1 MICKMVGGKSFKEN
15 HKMLKIE
22 IRVAE
27 KKDLGTIQRMCTD
40 TIAAVCSTDYNED
53 QIKVWISGIENT
65 PRWNDNLS
73 GQYIL
78 AAEYDGE
85 ITGFISLKDG
95 YYIDYLYIHA
105 DYQHQGIAK
114 RLYKTIEEKA
124 LLENQS
130 RLMADVSI
138 TAKPFFEKIGFKIIR
153 EQQVKLKGIELTNY
167 KMEKSI
173 I

>member
-1 MICKMVGGKSFKEN
+1 MVDGKIFKER
-15 HKMLKIE
+15 HKILEIE

-27 KKDLGTIQRMCTD
+27 KNDLSTIQRMCAD
-40 TIAAVCSTDYNED
+40 TIAAVCSTDYNQD
-53 QIKVWISGIENT
+53 QIKVWVSGIEYT

-78 AAEYDGE
+78 VAEYDGE

-114 RLYKTIEEKA
+114 RLYKAIEEKA
-124 LLENQS
+124 LLEKQS
-130 RLMADVSI
+130 LLMADVSI
-138 TAKPFFEKIGFKIIR
+138 TAKPFFQKIGFEILK
-153 EQQVKLKGIELTNY
+153 EQRVQLEGVELTNY
-167 KMEKSI
+167 KMEKTI
-173 I
+173 T

>member
-1 MICKMVGGKSFKEN
+1 M
-15 HKMLKIE
+15 E

-27 KKDLGTIQRMCTD
+27 KNDLSTIQHMCAD
-40 TIAAVCSTDYNED
+40 TIAAVCSTDYNQD
-53 QIKVWISGIENT
+53 QIEVWISGIENT
-65 PRWNDNLS
+65 PRWNDNLL

-78 AAEYDGE
+78 VAEYDGE
-85 ITGFISLKDG
+85 ITGFISLKNG

-114 RLYKTIEEKA
+114 RLYKAIEEKA

-138 TAKPFFEKIGFKIIR
+138 TAKPFFERIGFKIIR
-153 EQQVKLKGIELTNY
+153 QQQVKLKGIELTNY

>member
-1 MICKMVGGKSFKEN
+1 M
-15 HKMLKIE
+15 E

-27 KKDLGTIQRMCTD
+27 KNDLSTIQRMCAD
-40 TIAAVCSTDYNED
+40 TIAAVCSTDYNQD
-53 QIKVWISGIENT
+53 QIEVWISGIENT
-65 PRWNDNLS
+65 PHWNDNLL

-78 AAEYDGE
+78 VAEYDGE

-114 RLYKTIEEKA
+114 RLYKAIEEKA
-124 LLENQS
+124 LLEKQS
-130 RLMADVSI
+130 LLMADVSI
-138 TAKPFFEKIGFKIIR
+138 TAKPFFERIGFKIIR
-153 EQQVKLKGIELTNY
+153 QQQVKLKGIELTNY

>member
-1 MICKMVGGKSFKEN
+1 MVDGKSFKEK
-15 HKMLKIE
+15 HKILEME

-27 KKDLGTIQRMCTD
+27 KNDLSTIQHMCAD
-40 TIAAVCSTDYNED
+40 TIAAVCSTDYNQD
-53 QIKVWISGIENT
+53 QIEVWISGIENT
-65 PRWNDNLS
+65 PRWNDNLL

-78 AAEYDGE
+78 VAEYDGE
-85 ITGFISLKDG
+85 ITGFISLKNG

-114 RLYKTIEEKA
+114 RLYKAIEEKA

-138 TAKPFFEKIGFKIIR
+138 TAKPFFERIGFKIIR
-153 EQQVKLKGIELTNY
+153 QQQVKLKGIELTNY

>member
-1 MICKMVGGKSFKEN
+1 MVDGKSFKEK
-15 HKMLKIE
+15 HKILEME

-27 KKDLGTIQRMCTD
+27 KNDLSTIQRMCAD
-40 TIAAVCSTDYNED
+40 TIAAVCSTDYNQD
-53 QIKVWISGIENT
+53 QIEVWISGIENT
-65 PRWNDNLS
+65 PHWNDNLL

-78 AAEYDGE
+78 VAEYDGE

-114 RLYKTIEEKA
+114 RLYKAIEEKA
-124 LLENQS
+124 LLEKQS
-130 RLMADVSI
+130 LLMADVSI
-138 TAKPFFEKIGFKIIR
+138 TAKPFFERIGFKIIR
-153 EQQVKLKGIELTNY
+153 QQQVKLKGIELTNY